1 MGTDK
6 PKLKGWQEAADRLG
20 VSVGWL
26 KSQTKHGQGP
36 TVLAAVTQD
45 DPVPRSRLGC
55 VEGIVE
61 GGAAMNDQELY
72 ASFMADEAIGS
83 IIRHILEPR
92 SLASSHYAFFGVY
105 MDEADAATK

>member
-1 MGTDK
+1 M
-6 PKLKGWQEAADRLG
+6 
-20 VSVGWL
+20 
-26 KSQTKHGQGP
+26 
-36 TVLAAVTQD
+36 
-45 DPVPRSRLGC
+45 
-55 VEGIVE
+55 EGIVE

-92 SLASSHYAFFGVY
+92 SLASSHYAFFGAY

>member
-1 MGTDK
+1 M
-6 PKLKGWQEAADRLG
+6 
-20 VSVGWL
+20 
-26 KSQTKHGQGP
+26 
-36 TVLAAVTQD
+36 
-45 DPVPRSRLGC
+45 
-55 VEGIVE
+55 E

-92 SLASSHYAFFGVY
+92 SLASSHYAFFGAY